1 MIRIGI
7 NGFGRIGRNVLRA
20 IYESGYRD
28 MMQVVAINDLAER
41 ETCAHLLE
49 FDSLHGRFNQ
59 PVKLSGD
66 LLEVGSDAIT
76 LLQHKEPLELPWAVA
91 EVDLV
96 MECTGRFNS
105 KEKAQAHIAA
115 GAKKV
120 LVSAPCKNADATV
133 VYGVNEHVIE
143 SGHQVISNAS
153 CTTNCLAPVA
163 KVIHENFGIEGGV
176 MTTIHSYTNDQN
188 LLDLAHPKDLC
199 RARAAAMSMIPTKTG
214 AAQAIGMVLPGLEG
228 RLSGMS
234 VRVPTP
240 NVSLV
245 DLSAQVTRETTRE
258 EINEVMRLA
267 SLDMHVLE
275 YNDRPLVSCDF
286 NHNPASAIFD
296 ANHTQ
301 AHGHMIKVLAWYD
314 NEWGFS
320 NRMLDTALTMMSA

>member
-1 MIRIGI
+1 MIRVGI

-28 MMQVVAINDLAER
+28 MIQVVAINDLADR
-41 ETCAHLLE
+41 ESCAHLLE
-49 FDSLHGRFNQ
+49 FDSLHGHFKT
-59 PVKLSGD
+59 PVKLNGEV
-66 LLEVGSDAIT
+66 LEVGNDAIAMM
-76 LLQHKEPLELPWAVA
+76 QYANPLELPWAVA
-91 EVDLV
+91 DVDMV
-96 MECTGRFNS
+96 MECTGRFTS
-105 KEKAQAHIAA
+105 KEKAAAHITA

-133 VYGVNEHVIE
+133 VYGVNEHIIE
-143 SGHQVISNAS
+143 PGHLVISNAS

-163 KVIHENFGIEGGV
+163 KVLHENFGIEEGV
-176 MTTIHSYTNDQN
+176 MTTIHSYTNDQH

-214 AAQAIGMVLPGLEG
+214 AASAIGLVLPGLEG
-228 RLSGMS
+228 RLTGMS

-245 DLSAQVTRETTRE
+245 DLSLHVTRAADRD
-258 EINEVMRLA
+258 EVNRVMFEA
-267 SLDMHVLE
+267 SKEMHIMQ

-296 ANHTQ
+296 ANHTL
-301 AHGHMIKVLAWYD
+301 AHGHIIKAMAWYD

-320 NRMLDTALTMMSA
+320 NRMLDTALAMMSA